1 MNPLE
6 TIIRQE
12 LAEAVEE
19 LGPVLPYKDT
29 ATAYKHGR
37 IDTLR
42 FVIEVIEDLEEQ
54 QTLLNTEREMDTEQ

>member
-1 MNPLE
+1 MNSLE

-19 LGPVLPYKDT
+19 LSLVLPYKDA

-37 IDTLR
+37 IDALR

-54 QTLLNTEREMDTEQ
+54 KNLLQIEMDLE